1 MLNKEIKKIVN
12 KIVKDLYKDIEI
24 PDFAVEWPQDKNFGD
39 YASNVAMVLAGKL
52 NKNPMEIAE
61 EIKNILRQAQ
71 DDNNVM
77 VSLSNHQDD
86 KDKNLFSEITIA
98 KPGFINFRI
107 ADKYLR
113 KNLCKILKN
122 KDKFGSSDLGKNKT
136 VVIDYSAP
144 NIAKP
149 MHIGH
154 LRSTI
159 IGQSLYNIYKFLGY
173 KVIGDNH
180 IGDWGTQFGKLIYA
194 YKHWGDK
201 KKIDKSP
208 IEEMTKLYI
217 RFHKEA
223 EKNKDLDELAR
234 KETKRLQ
241 DKNSENLKIWKF
253 LVKESLKDFKKIYK
267 TLGIKFDYVLGESSY
282 DNLLP
287 GIVKEGLDKKVASKS
302 EGAIIINLDKYNL
315 SPFLIRKTDGAY
327 LYATTD
333 IATAKYREEKFKAD
347 KILYVVAN
355 EQALHFQKLLASLE
369 TLGICKNIEMEHIK
383 FGMVLGETGKKF
395 STRKG
400 ETVELN
406 DLISKATKLS
416 QKTVEE
422 KNPELS
428 KKEKKKIARVV
439 GLGAIKYN
447 DLSQN
452 RMTDISFNW
461 DKMLSFEGN
470 SAPYLQ
476 YTCARIN
483 SLRKKHNNL
492 YKLNRVNVFDKP
504 DFSLLEEDIEKS
516 IMRQL
521 IKFPEAVESAA
532 RENSPHLIALYTY
545 ELASLYNSFYN
556 SVPILKSEKQIA
568 KARIYLSKSVMITI
582 KNGLNLLG
590 IDVLERM

>member
-1 MLNKEIKKIVN
+1 MLNKEIKEIISKIAR
-12 KIVKDLYKDIEI
+12 DLYKDIEI

-39 YASNVAMVLAGKL
+39 YASNIAMVLTGKL
-52 NKNPMEIAE
+52 NKNPMEIAVKIE
-61 EIKNILRQAQ
+61 SRIN
-71 DDNNVM
+71 
-77 VSLSNHQDD
+77 
-86 KDKNLFSEITIA
+86 KDERSKNLFSKVTIV
-98 KPGFINFRI
+98 KPGFINFKI
-107 ADKYLR
+107 SDQHLR
-113 KNLCKILKN
+113 KNLCGILKK
-122 KDKFGSSDLGKNKT
+122 KDKFGSSDLGKDKT

-173 KVIGDNH
+173 KTIGDNH

-201 KKIDKSP
+201 KKIDKDP
-208 IEEMTKLYI
+208 IEEMTKLYV

-223 EKNKDLDELAR
+223 EKNSELEELAR
-234 KETKRLQ
+234 KETKKLQ
-241 DKNSENLKIWKF
+241 DKDSENIKIWKF

-267 TLGIKFDYVLGESSY
+267 TLNIKFDHTLGESSY
-282 DNLLP
+282 DNML
-287 GIVKEGLDKKVASKS
+287 GNIVSEAIERKIAIES
-302 EGAIIINLDKYNL
+302 EGAIVIDLDRYNI
-315 SPFLIRKTDGAY
+315 SPFLIRKSDGAY
-327 LYATTD
+327 LYTTTD
-333 IATAKYREEKFKAD
+333 LATAKYREEKFKAD
-347 KILYVVAN
+347 KILYVVSN
-355 EQALHFQKLLASLE
+355 EQALHFQKLFASLDL
-369 TLGICKNIEMEHIK
+369 LGWCKDIRVEHIK
-383 FGMVLGETGKKF
+383 FGMVLGESGKKF

-400 ETVELN
+400 DTVKLV
-406 DLISKATKLS
+406 DLINRSIEFAKKA
-416 QKTVEE
+416 VEE
-422 KNPELS
+422 KNPKLS
-428 KKEKKKIARVV
+428 MKEKKKIAKIV
-439 GLGAIKYN
+439 GIGAIKYN

-452 RMTDISFNW
+452 RMTDITFNW

-483 SLRKKHNNL
+483 SLRKKYNSL
-492 YKLNRVNVFDKP
+492 YKLNRVNIFDKP
-504 DFSLLEEDIEKS
+504 DFRLLKENIEKD

-521 IKFPEAVESAA
+521 IKFPEAVENAA
-532 RENSPHLIALYTY
+532 RENSPHLIALYVY
-545 ELASLYNSFYN
+545 DLASLYNNFYN

-568 KARIYLSKSVMITI
+568 KTRIYLSKSTAIVI

>member
-1 MLNKEIKKIVN
+1 MINKEIKEIIN
-12 KIVKDLYKDIEI
+12 KAVKDLYKDIEI
-24 PDFAVEWPQDKNFGD
+24 PDFVVEWPQDKKFGD
-39 YASNVAMVLAGKL
+39 YASNVAMVLSKKL
-52 NKNPMEIAE
+52 NRNSVEIAE
-61 EIKNILRQAQ
+61 EIKNKI
-71 DDNNVM
+71 N
-77 VSLSNHQDD
+77 SE
-86 KDKNLFSEITIA
+86 KDLEAELPIGSSASKLDIKSLFSEITIA

-107 ADKYLR
+107 SDQILR
-113 KNLCKILKN
+113 KNLCKSLKK
-122 KDKFGSSDLGKNKT
+122 KDKFGSSEIGKDKT

-149 MHIGH
+149 MHVGH

-180 IGDWGTQFGKLIYA
+180 LGDWGTQFGKLIYA
-194 YKHWGDK
+194 YKNWGNK
-201 KKIDKSP
+201 KEINKNP

-223 EKNKDLDELAR
+223 ERNKDLEESAR
-234 KETKRLQ
+234 NETKKLQ
-241 DKNSENLKIWKF
+241 DKDSENIKIWKF
-253 LVKESLKDFKKIYK
+253 LVRESLKDFKKIYK
-267 TLGIKFDYVLGESSY
+267 TLNIKFDYTLGESFY
-282 DNLLP
+282 DEMLSE
-287 GIVKEGLDKKVASKS
+287 IVKEGLDKKIAMKS
-302 EGAIIINLDKYNL
+302 EGAIIVNLEKYNL
-315 SPFLIRKTDGAY
+315 TPLLIKKTDGAY

-333 IATAKYREEKFKAD
+333 LAAIKYRKEKFKPD
-347 KILYVVAN
+347 KILYVIAN
-355 EQALHFQKLLASLE
+355 EQEFYLQQLFASAKLFGLSENVELKH
-369 TLGICKNIEMEHIK
+369 LK

-406 DLISKATKLS
+406 ELISKAIKLS

-422 KNPELS
+422 KNPKLS
-428 KKEKKKIARVV
+428 KKEKKKIAKVV

-476 YTCARIN
+476 YTCARIS
-483 SLRKKHNNL
+483 SLKRKYNRL

-504 DFSLLEEDIEKS
+504 DFSLLTEDIEKN

-532 RENSPHLIALYTY
+532 RENSPHLVALYIY
-545 ELASLYNSFYN
+545 ELASLYNNFY
-556 SVPILKSEKQIA
+556 SSTPILKSEKQIA
-568 KARIYLSKSVMITI
+568 KARIYLSKSVMIVI
-582 KNGLNLLG
+582 KNGLGLLG
-590 IDVLERM
+590 IDTLKKM

>member
-1 MLNKEIKKIVN
+1 MLNKEIKEIIFKTMGY
-12 KIVKDLYKDIEI
+12 LYKDIKI
-24 PDFAVEWPQDKNFGD
+24 PDFVVEYPQNKKHGD
-39 YASNVAMVLAGKL
+39 YASNIAMILAGRL
-52 NKNPMEIAE
+52 NKNPIEMAGEIVNQ
-61 EIKNILRQAQ
+61 IN
-71 DDNNVM
+71 
-77 VSLSNHQDD
+77 
-86 KDKNLFSEITIA
+86 KDERSKDLFSKITIA
-98 KPGFINFRI
+98 KPGFINFEI
-107 ADKYLR
+107 SDKYLR
-113 KNLCKILKN
+113 KNLCEIFKK
-122 KDKFGSSDLGKNKT
+122 KDKFGSSDIGKNKT

-159 IGQSLYNIYKFLGY
+159 IGQSLYNIYSFLGY
-173 KVIGDNH
+173 KTIGDNH

-201 KKIDKSP
+201 KKIDKDP
-208 IEEMTKLYI
+208 IEEMTKLYV

-241 DKNSENLKIWKF
+241 DKDSENIKLWKF

-267 TLGIKFDYVLGESSY
+267 ILDIKFDYVLGESFY
-282 DNLLP
+282 DNLLA
-287 GIVKEGLDKKVASKS
+287 GIVKEGLDKKIASRS
-302 EGAIIINLDKYNL
+302 EGAIIIDLDKYNL
-315 SPFLIRKTDGAY
+315 PPSLIKKSDGAY

-333 IATAKYREEKFKAD
+333 LATVKYRKEKFKPD

-355 EQALHFQKLLASLE
+355 EQALHLQQLFASAELFGLNNDIK
-369 TLGICKNIEMEHIK
+369 TKHIK

-400 ETVELN
+400 ETVKLD
-406 DLISKATKLS
+406 DLINKAIKLS

-422 KNPELS
+422 KNSELS
-428 KKEKKKIARVV
+428 KKEKKKIAKVV
-439 GLGAIKYN
+439 GIGAIKYN

-452 RMTDISFNW
+452 RVTDITFNW
-461 DKMLSFEGN
+461 NKMLSFEGN

-483 SLRKKHNNL
+483 SLRKKYNNL

-504 DFSLLEEDIEKS
+504 DFSLLEEDAEKN

-521 IKFPEAVESAA
+521 IKFPEVVENAS
-532 RENSPHLIALYTY
+532 RENSPHLIALYVY
-545 ELASLYNSFYN
+545 ELASLYNNFYN
-556 SVPILKSEKQIA
+556 SVPILKSEKQVS
-568 KARIYLSKSVMITI
+568 KARIYLSKSTMITI

>member
-1 MLNKEIKKIVN
+1 MLNKEIKEIIN
-12 KIVKDLYKDIEI
+12 KVIRDLYQDIEI
-24 PDFAVEWPQDKNFGD
+24 PDFVVEWPQDKHFGD
-39 YASNVAMVLAGKL
+39 YASNVAMVLARKL

-61 EIKNILRQAQ
+61 EIKNILRQAPALRQAQ
-71 DDNNVM
+71 DDNE
-77 VSLSNHQDD
+77 
-86 KDKNLFSEITIA
+86 DKNLFSEITVE
-98 KPGFINFRI
+98 KPGFINFKI
-107 ADKYLR
+107 SDQYLR
-113 KNLCKILKN
+113 KNLCESLKR
-122 KDKFGSSDLGKNKT
+122 KDKFGSSEIGKDKT

-159 IGQSLYNIYKFLGY
+159 IGQSLCNIYRFLGY
-173 KVIGDNH
+173 KVISDNH

-194 YKHWGDK
+194 YKNWGNK
-201 KKIDKSP
+201 KEVNKNP
-208 IEEMTKLYI
+208 IKEMTKLYVK
-217 RFHKEA
+217 FHKEA
-223 EKNKDLDELAR
+223 EKNKKLEEFAR
-234 KETKRLQ
+234 KEIKRLQ

-267 TLGIKFDYVLGESSY
+267 ILNIKFDYVLGESFY
-282 DNLLP
+282 DDMLKDIIKD
-287 GIVKEGLDKKVASKS
+287 GFDKKIASKS

-315 SPFLIRKTDGAY
+315 PPSLIRKSDGAY

-333 IATAKYREEKFKAD
+333 LATVKYRKEKFKPD
-347 KILYVVAN
+347 KILYIIAN
-355 EQALHFQKLLASLE
+355 EQALHLQQLFASAELFG
-369 TLGICKNIEMEHIK
+369 LSDDLKMKHIK

-406 DLISKATKLS
+406 DLINKAIKLS

-422 KNPELS
+422 KNPKLS
-428 KKEKKKIARVV
+428 KKEKKKIAKVV

-483 SLRKKHNNL
+483 SLRKKYNSL

-504 DFSLLEEDIEKS
+504 DFSLLKEKIEKD
-516 IMRQL
+516 ILRQL

-532 RENSPHLIALYTY
+532 RENSPHLIALYIY
-545 ELASLYNSFYN
+545 ELASLYNSFYS
-556 SVPILKSEKQIA
+556 SVKIIKSEKQTA
-568 KARIYLSKSVMITI
+568 KARIYLSKSVAIII
-582 KNGLNLLG
+582 KNGLSLLG
-590 IDVLERM
+590 IDTLKKM